1 VRPRSIVRSFVRSFV
16 RSLPHSTGIRR
27 LEGRRASICD
37 EAASAIDSRARVRR
51 VRAARASKSRSSRR
65 VARWDAHDPPR
76 TLKKPQKPLEVISP
90 RQHAKTADS
99 EIQPSECRIFGISFP
114 VGASAPRPRR
124 RDFSTVV
131 VVVVVVVVA
140 AVADVD
146 EMFKDEKRTQYS
158 PLMTREEQV
167 RRARASTRAPSRRV
181 ASLPTAIQ
189 CNRDRARADAFA
201 RGEGASATRPTTRN
215 DAETDG

>member
-1 VRPRSIVRSFVRSFV
+1 MRPRSIVRSIV

-76 TLKKPQKPLEVISP
+76 TLKTPQKPLEVISP

-99 EIQPSECRIFGISFP
+99 EIQPSECGIFGISFP

-131 VVVVVVVVA
+131 VVVVVVVVVA
-140 AVADVD
+140 AVVVVD